1 MMDQDGFIKLIV
13 NDILSIAKARQKES
27 SNLVSA
33 IHGVW
38 GDIGLELGG
47 IMTRLNE
54 EERGRKNDI

>member
-1 MMDQDGFIKLIV
+1 MDQNDFMKLIV
-13 NDILSIAKARQKES
+13 DDIVSIAKDRQKES

-38 GDIGLELGG
+38 GDIGLKLGE
-47 IMTRLNE
+47 IMARLNE

>member
-1 MMDQDGFIKLIV
+1 MDNNDFMKLIV

-38 GDIGLELGG
+38 GDIGLELGE
-47 IMTRLNE
+47 IMAKLNE
-54 EERGRKNDI
+54 EEKD